1 MTAWPRP
8 VLALPRGMKLEQ
20 FPIVL
25 GILVALIG
33 LTMALDAWQSGGIA
47 PFRER
52 RRRTRAV
59 PHKVG
64 QTLVAV
70 GTVCLGIALV
80 GRDTWRYTTLTVL
93 FGSVLLVAGAIM
105 NRVYLKEVLLFR
117 GAARRGQGG
126 SDDNSRL
133 KKEPP
138 KTRIR

>member
-1 MTAWPRP
+1 
-8 VLALPRGMKLEQ
+8 MKLEQ
-20 FPIVL
+20 FPIIL
-25 GILVALIG
+25 GIVVALIG
-33 LTMALDAWQSGGIA
+33 LTMALDAWQAGGIA

-59 PHKVG
+59 PHKAG

-70 GTVCLGIALV
+70 GTVCMGIALT
-80 GRDTWRYTTLTVL
+80 GRDTWRYTNITVL
-93 FGSVLLVAGAIM
+93 LGIALLVTGAIM

-126 SDDNSRL
+126 GEDHSRL
-133 KKEPP
+133 EKEPP

>member
-1 MTAWPRP
+1 
-8 VLALPRGMKLEQ
+8 MKVEQ
-20 FPIVL
+20 FPIIL
-25 GILVALIG
+25 GIIVALIG

-59 PHKVG
+59 PHKMG

-70 GTVCLGIALV
+70 GTVCLGIALI

-93 FGSVLLVAGAIM
+93 LGSVLLVVGAIM
-105 NRVYLKEVLLFR
+105 NRTYLKEVLLFR
-117 GAARRGQGG
+117 GAARRGEGG
-126 SDDNSRL
+126 SDDNTRVE
-133 KKEPP
+133 KNPP

>member
-1 MTAWPRP
+1 
-8 VLALPRGMKLEQ
+8 MKVEQ
-20 FPIVL
+20 FPIIL

-33 LTMALDAWQSGGIA
+33 LTMALDAWQTGGIA

-59 PHKVG
+59 PHKAG
-64 QTLVAV
+64 QTFVAI
-70 GTVCLGIALV
+70 GTICMGIALI

-93 FGSVLLVAGAIM
+93 IGSGLLIAGAIM

-117 GAARRGQGG
+117 GAARRGEGEG
-126 SDDNSRL
+126 EENSRL
-133 KKEPP
+133 NKDPP